1 MSKSKYYST
10 KQIREIINSYQIFKA
25 HIHKDVLE
33 QLKQEFEYKER
44 E

>member
-10 KQIREIINSYQIFKA
+10 KQIRKIISSYQIFSA

-33 QLKQEFEYKER
+33 QLKQEFEFKER
-44 E
+44 D